1 MNKSLLL
8 SLAAL
13 PLVGT
18 TGQTKASKIQER
30 PNIILFLV
38 DDMGWQDT
46 SLPFWKEKTHYNEG
60 YETPNMERLA
70 RQGMMFTQA

>member
-46 SLPFWKEKTHYNEG
+46 SLPFWKEKTRTGPIPRMLPPTVKAMCWNYRTG
-60 YETPNMERLA
+60 T
-70 RQGMMFTQA
+70 